1 METFVET
8 MLPNDFQRP
17 LIVGAIFDD
26 EFDLIVRLQNF
37 EIRPVIALDFAAAGA
52 FEIDDLDDARIE
64 PGEIETA
71 AGFNQHGIICRE
83 QAVAQFINFLLQH
96 RLAAGD
102 LDKLAAVTLD
112 FFHDLIEAD
121 LFAAIKRICRVA
133 PNAAQIA
140 AGGADE
146 NAGRADETGFALY
159 RVKDFGYAHKK
170 NYLAIITIFVYLRTS
185 WSSNLRCIMAIAIIP
200 SIPKIQ
206 FTYEDYLEL
215 PDDGKRYEIID
226 GELYMSNT
234 PTTKH
239 QLISGKFFGLLF
251 IYLQSHPIGI
261 LMSAPLEVFFSKTNL
276 AQPDVVFISNE
287 RQNLVKPEHVKGA
300 PDLVIEVLSPST
312 EKRDRTVKLKMY
324 AKFGVQEYWMAKEK
338 TATVEIFRLQ
348 DGKLVLITRLEK
360 SDVLT
365 SPLFPGLEIPLAEIF
380 DI

>member
-1 METFVET
+1 
-8 MLPNDFQRP
+8 
-17 LIVGAIFDD
+17 
-26 EFDLIVRLQNF
+26 
-37 EIRPVIALDFAAAGA
+37 
-52 FEIDDLDDARIE
+52 
-64 PGEIETA
+64 
-71 AGFNQHGIICRE
+71 
-83 QAVAQFINFLLQH
+83 
-96 RLAAGD
+96 
-102 LDKLAAVTLD
+102 
-112 FFHDLIEAD
+112 
-121 LFAAIKRICRVA
+121 
-133 PNAAQIA
+133 
-140 AGGADE
+140 
-146 NAGRADETGFALY
+146 
-159 RVKDFGYAHKK
+159 
-170 NYLAIITIFVYLRTS
+170 
-185 WSSNLRCIMAIAIIP
+185 MAIAIIP
-200 SIPKIQ
+200 STPKIQ

-276 AQPDVVFISNE
+276 AQPDVVFICNS
-287 RQNLVKPEHVKGA
+287 RGDIVKPEHVKGA

-338 TATVEIFRLQ
+338 TATVEIYRLQ
-348 DGKLVLITRLEK
+348 KGELVLVARLGK

-380 DI
+380 NF